1 MNPLP
6 RSWLDR
12 LLELALGLVAA
23 GLLLTWA
30 WQLLRPLV
38 PVLVIG
44 GGVVSIVRWLWFR
57 HQQW

>member
-38 PVLVIG
+38 PVLVIT
-44 GGVVSIVRWLWFR
+44 GGVVSAASFLVRR
-57 HQQW
+57 HRNW